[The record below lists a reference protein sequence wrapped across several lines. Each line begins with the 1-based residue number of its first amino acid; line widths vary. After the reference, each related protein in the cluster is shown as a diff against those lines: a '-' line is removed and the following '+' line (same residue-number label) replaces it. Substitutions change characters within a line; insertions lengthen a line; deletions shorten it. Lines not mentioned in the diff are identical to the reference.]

1 VLAYGE
7 LVIRLERFGIAGF
20 GGRGRLIARKLAGSG
35 FDVVGVYDS
44 NPAQLANAQFRT
56 FSDIDDLIK
65 LKPDVLVVTTWPS
78 SHATIAE
85 KALEQGLDV
94 FVEKPM
100 GGDLAQSLQIVQAQ
114 RRASRL
120 VVVGYVERLNP
131 AIMKLREIADPLTEV
146 VRSREI
152 RIGLTPPTGHEI
164 GVLLDLGS
172 HGIDIAYHLFAK
184 EPRVRS
190 AILSTEGH
198 SHLEYECIIEL
209 EFGKTRSC
217 VEARYG
223 NIRRRRLELDT
234 EHEYYEVTYTPASLK
249 IGLPPPKLRSRPR
262 NFEDLEQLS
271 KNVETTFELPRKE
284 PINAMLQLLAE
295 SVRKGSVIE
304 PLCNA
309 EQALVTARAIDEAKK
324 RYAQMSQGSC
334 SPPNPE

>member
-1 VLAYGE
+1 
-7 LVIRLERFGIAGF
+7 LERFGIAGF
-20 GGRGRLIARKLAGSG
+20 GGRGKLIARKLADLG

-56 FSDIDDLIK
+56 FTDIDDLIK
-65 LKPDVLVVTTWPS
+65 LNLDMLLVTTWPS
-78 SHATIAE
+78 SHATITE

-100 GGDLAQSLQIVQAQ
+100 GANLAQSLQIVRAQ
-114 RRASRL
+114 RRTAKL
-120 VVVGYVERLNP
+120 VAVGYVERLNP
-131 AIMKLREIADPLTEV
+131 AIMKLREIADLADV

-152 RIGLTPPTGHEI
+152 RIGLTPPTGQET

-184 EPRVRS
+184 EPKIRS
-190 AILSTEGH
+190 AILSTEEQ

-209 EFGKTRSC
+209 DFGKARSC

-249 IGLPPPKLRSRPR
+249 IGFPPPKLRTRPR

-284 PINAMLQLLAE
+284 PINAMLQLLVE

-309 EQALVTARAIDEAKK
+309 DEALVTARVIDEAKK
-324 RYAQMSQGSC
+324 CYAQISQVTC
-334 SPPNPE
+334 CPPKTE